1 MHVLIIPSWYPKN
14 PEDIGGSFFREQ
26 ALALKR
32 NGCKVGVIAPQ
43 LRSIRQWR
51 SIFNGPRGMAH
62 ELDDGIPT
70 YRWHGT
76 AWLPRIPYANAKL
89 WVSCGCKLFT
99 QYVKENG
106 MPDILHAHSLLNAGV
121 LAREISLR
129 YGIPFVVTEHS
140 TAFSR
145 NLVKNWQFGLA
156 QEAAEKASSRI
167 AVSEPFCNLLGN
179 LFQGQ
184 GEKWLY
190 IPNIVSSSFE
200 NEELKVKKLSDGLFS
215 FCNVS
220 FLDPKKG
227 IDILLRAFA
236 IAFKGRSGIQ
246 LVIGGEGP
254 EKLTLENLASELGIS
269 SQIKFLGL
277 LSRKEVVNLMKNS
290 HAYVLSSHFE
300 TFGVVLVEA
309 LALGRPVIATKCGG
323 PESIVTPQD
332 GYLVPPNEVNLLAE
346 AMRSM
351 YEEYCSFDQQK
362 IRERCLDRFSE
373 KAVSSALKELYSYA
387 CSLSQF
393 SDEIITN
400 L

>member
-1 MHVLIIPSWYPKN
+1 MHVLLIPSWYPLH
-14 PEDIGGSFFREQ
+14 PEDIHGSFFREQ

-51 SIFNGPRGMAH
+51 LIFTSPRGMSD

-76 AWLPRIPYANAKL
+76 AWFPRIPYANARL
-89 WVSCGCKLFT
+89 WVSFGCKLFE

-121 LAREISLR
+121 LARDISLR

-140 TAFSR
+140 SAFGR
-145 NLVKNWQFGLA
+145 KLLRRWQLDLA
-156 QEAAEKASSRI
+156 RKAADEASIRL
-167 AVSEPFCNLLGN
+167 AVSEAFCNILSKDLKGKVSTWQY
-179 LFQGQ
+179 L
-184 GEKWLY
+184 
-190 IPNIVSSSFE
+190 PNIVSVDFERASFKE
-200 NEELKVKKLSDGLFS
+200 KKRGDSFI

-220 FLDPKKG
+220 FLNKNKG
-227 IDILLRAFA
+227 LDVLLNAFA
-236 IAFKGRSGIQ
+236 LVFKKQPDVS
-246 LVIGGEGP
+246 LTLGGKGP
-254 EKLTLENLASELGIS
+254 EESNLKTLAEDLD
-269 SQIKFLGL
+269 IKNQVHFPGM
-277 LSRKEVVNLMKNS
+277 LSRKQVIDVMKNS
-290 HAYVLSSHFE
+290 HAFVLSSHFE

-373 KAVSSALKELYSYA
+373 KAVSSALKELYFHVINQEKEKYNNA
-387 CSLSQF
+387 
-393 SDEIITN
+393 
-400 L
+400 